1 MASVDLVVPAYAP
14 APVLAGL
21 VASVRAQSDPS
32 WTLTLVDD
40 AHPDPGLAAWARTL
54 DDDRVRYVRNP
65 ENLGLSRNFNHCLT
79 FARAELVTLVG
90 SDDLLLRDYVATV
103 RETFRRHPDATMVQ
117 PGVEVVDGD
126 GRATTS
132 LVDLAKKHVYAPRGG
147 QEVRLSGEALAVSLL
162 RGNWLY
168 FPSICWRTEAV
179 RRVGFPEDLH
189 TLLDLATE
197 IELAE
202 DGATL
207 VATPTVCFRYRRHRA
222 SVSAWRARDGSRF
235 AEERAFFGAVAQR
248 MDDRGWRRAE
258 RAARRHLS
266 SRLNALSLVPGAV
279 TAGSGSQAR
288 MLLSHALR
296 PGATTVTRSAA
307 RP

>member
-1 MASVDLVVPAYAP
+1 MTTVDLVVPAYAP
-14 APVLAGL
+14 ASVLAEL
-21 VASVRAQSDPS
+21 VAGVRAQSDPS

-40 AHPDPGLAAWARTL
+40 AHPDPGLEAWARTL
-54 DDDRVRYVRNP
+54 DDDRIRYVRNP
-65 ENLGLSRNFNHCLT
+65 ENLGLSRNFNHCLS
-79 FARAELVTLVG
+79 FARAPLVTVVG
-90 SDDLLLRDYVATV
+90 SDDLLLPGYVATV
-103 RETFRRHPDATMVQ
+103 RDTFRRHPDATMIQ

-126 GRATTS
+126 GRPTTS
-132 LVDLAKKHVYAPRGG
+132 LADLVKKHIYAPRGRD
-147 QEVRLSGEALAVSLL
+147 EVSLSGEALAVSLL

-179 RRVGFPEDLH
+179 RQVGFREDLH

-202 DGATL
+202 AGATL
-207 VATPTVCFRYRRHRA
+207 VTTPTICFRYRRHRD

-248 MDDRGWRRAE
+248 MADRGWRRAE
-258 RAARRHLS
+258 RAARRHVS

-279 TAGSGSQAR
+279 TAGSGAQAR
-288 MLLSHALR
+288 ALLGHALR
-296 PGATTVTRSAA
+296 PGATGPRNVA
-307 RP
+307 RR